1 LGSYFC
7 ADEHAN
13 YLFSFLCYILHH
25 CSGGT
30 LFAMLNIRPF
40 YYIFLKP
47 LIKEGMLLDWK
58 KERIIETGDV
68 KSFFESRGK

>member
-1 LGSYFC
+1 
-7 ADEHAN
+7 
-13 YLFSFLCYILHH
+13 
-25 CSGGT
+25 
-30 LFAMLNIRPF
+30 MLNIRPF